1 MSVELAP
8 SQISQTNSLSDGAG
22 TTPTAAG
29 GDGNGDA
36 YNFGNDTLSVSNI
49 MRKYRQRER
58 NKERMAAK
66 RAAVKRAKVDE
77 PTPQQT
83 NVKGEPQQQQNDT
96 NNSAPH
102 TSTTNSAQPMPMSAS
117 PSPPQATQNGPP
129 RWVKKAVLFPNI
141 NGKSVEFLQWTHSAA
156 IKPLK
161 ANKNNA
167 LHPAHM
173 QGLSSTDE
181 DDSDNSEDDPAT
193 SNPTL
198 KRDPIMIQQQE
209 SLAAPLPP
217 YSAESLKQL
226 DVQYMHEIIHNHE
239 KMLLALKSDDVHTQR
254 RMMTTNLRRILMPT
268 ALSSGIRRSA
278 AEEARRAKSAK
289 SAGKTADQIEAD
301 RERDRERRRERDRL
315 RKLHRGTSPNRH
327 RTRDS
332 NGKFQSAAKI
342 AQQQNPNLNNNNN
355 QYYNNNNN
363 NNMMSQFTNQMSSD
377 NYNHNNMN
385 NPMMMSN
392 NNNNNNNYNNNN
404 NQLISETEVPPMIS
418 SAHTPSTLAFLSDY
432 IAALPKPIID
442 YACPLCKKSHH
453 DASRLRRHFLVVHT
467 DEKPHACAVCGKRF
481 SLAFNCKTHMRV
493 HTGAKPYVCKVEG
506 CGKSFAQPGSLK
518 VHKQRHL
525 DGTLDGRR
533 RPATATA
540 MTTADAMR
548 GKTAAL
554 GDGHHVVLGPVQ
566 HLQPRDDAED
576 DVDDDE
582 DRSVG
587 SADDRNKKQQQ
598 QSQHQPIQQYLAQQ
612 QMQQNQ
618 FANQWALQQQ
628 QQQQQQQQAQYHM
641 ARPPMAFANTAP
653 LGLPIPMAVPI
664 RTDNQQMMPMP
675 GAQHN
680 SNQPIQPYFTQPFV
694 HKFQ

>member
-8 SQISQTNSLSDGAG
+8 SQISQTNAVSDGVS
-22 TTPTAAG
+22 TTPTTN

-36 YNFGNDTLSVSNI
+36 YNFGTDALSVSSI

-77 PTPQQT
+77 PPAQSPPQ
-83 NVKGEPQQQQNDT
+83 VKTESQQQNDT
-96 NNSAPH
+96 NNVTNTQTAATTHTQSISVTAPSSSS
-102 TSTTNSAQPMPMSAS
+102 ST
-117 PSPPQATQNGPP
+117 PPHRGPP
-129 RWVKKAVLFPNI
+129 RWVKKAVQFPNV
-141 NGKSVEFLQWTHSAA
+141 NGKAIEFVEWTHSAA
-156 IKPLK
+156 VKPLK
-161 ANKNNA
+161 ANKNSL
-167 LHPAHM
+167 LHGATH
-173 QGLSSTDE
+173 GLSSTDE
-181 DDSDNSEDDPAT
+181 DDTDNSEDDTAFAHN
-193 SNPTL
+193 SNAAM

-209 SLAAPLPP
+209 SLAAPLPS
-217 YSAESLKQL
+217 YTAESLKQL
-226 DVQYMHEIIHNHE
+226 DANAMDELIHNHE
-239 KMLLALKSDDVHTQR
+239 KMLLALKSDDVNTQR
-254 RMMTTNLRRILMPT
+254 RIMTTNLRRILMPT

-278 AEEARRAKSAK
+278 AEDARRAKSAK

-332 NGKFQSAAKI
+332 NGKFQSAAKV
-342 AQQQNPNLNNNNN
+342 AQQQNPNNNMSQSAASMSPDNNMNNNMVNYNVNNNNN
-355 QYYNNNNN
+355 GDNGNNGNNNNN
-363 NNMMSQFTNQMSSD
+363 N
-377 NYNHNNMN
+377 HNNN
-385 NPMMMSN
+385 HGN
-392 NNNNNNNYNNNN
+392 NNN
-404 NQLISETEVPPMIS
+404 LISETEVPAMIS

-533 RPATATA
+533 TRAPGQTFSAVAATAA
-540 MTTADAMR
+540 GGSDAMR
-548 GKTAAL
+548 KQGGAEGYHAAA
-554 GDGHHVVLGPVQ
+554 Q
-566 HLQPRDDAED
+566 HLQARDDAED
-576 DVDDDE
+576 DVDDDD
-582 DRSVG
+582 DRSAG
-587 SADDRNKKQQQ
+587 STDDRIKQ
-598 QSQHQPIQQYLAQQ
+598 QSQLPPPQQRPPMAQYFAPQ
-612 QMQQNQ
+612 QLQQNQ
-618 FANQWALQQQ
+618 FAYQQALH
-628 QQQQQQQQAQYHM
+628 QQQQQQAQFQM
-641 ARPPMAFANTAP
+641 ARPPMAFGNTP
-653 LGLPIPMAVPI
+653 PMGMPIPMAVPLQAGAPPMI
-664 RTDNQQMMPMP
+664 PMP
-675 GAQHN
+675 NIQHN
-680 SNQPIQPYFTQPFV
+680 PNQPYFTQPSFV